1 MFGGVPYLRG
11 RWLNA
16 KKLLCWEELWRGSK
30 VLSGREKDTWIHI
43 KIICNQYEWKRKH
56 SIVQTTETQALE
68 SWELSRQ
75 ERKIMGFVWCLRQGE
90 SHLAGLQWDYLS
102 FCRQLRMLLCLCVG
116 KAVACCQHD
125 ELRWGKL
132 AMASKAMLVWHR
144 GPEEGSLTPDS
155 RDTAY
160 HSLKEPPFLL
170 PNEKRWGWVL
180 ESSCRA
186 VSAVLDRCEQ
196 SLPVG
201 RAYQLSNSGQTFNSV
216 LQNYHLKL
224 KKKKL
229 CSSHTGTLITKCQ
242 Q

>member
-1 MFGGVPYLRG
+1 MCLGGGLPYLRG

-30 VLSGREKDTWIHI
+30 VPSGREKDTWIHI

-160 HSLKEPPFLL
+160 HSLKEPPL
-170 PNEKRWGWVL
+170 
-180 ESSCRA
+180 
-186 VSAVLDRCEQ
+186 
-196 SLPVG
+196 
-201 RAYQLSNSGQTFNSV
+201 NSETPW
-216 LQNYHLKL
+216 
-224 KKKKL
+224 
-229 CSSHTGTLITKCQ
+229 
-242 Q
+242 